1 MSKQS
6 TGVNSVLG
14 LVCVAGL
21 IGCASVPGQYEV
33 DTSAS
38 SAALSTEGR
47 SVEADQ
53 TASQATASPVVK
65 STDDYRKIRTAKALE
80 GLRFEDGLV
89 VVDAKAAPSLL
100 ASPKAMSSQEVFK
113 AMPEMR
119 AHNDFTGALAAYRW
133 AILQDPDNAKA
144 YEGLGDALIA
154 KRKDDKALAAYRT
167 AVALSPKDVGMRMKL
182 AETINRN
189 GDVQGWAD
197 ELANVLALDPDN
209 GQAHA
214 RMAVAKH
221 YLGDDQGARKEMAL
235 AEQLGGDVPG
245 ALKAILSK

>member
-6 TGVNSVLG
+6 TRVISVLG
-14 LVCVAGL
+14 LLCSAGL
-21 IGCASVPGQYEV
+21 IGCASVPRTYDVG
-33 DTSAS
+33 TSDSTAS
-38 SAALSTEGR
+38 VSAEQR
-47 SVEADQ
+47 SVEADP
-53 TASQATASPVVK
+53 AALQAAASPVVK
-65 STDDYRKIRTAKALE
+65 SMDDYRKIRTAKALE
-80 GLRFEDGLV
+80 GLRFENGLV

-100 ASPKAMSSQEVFK
+100 ASSDAMSSQEVFK

-119 AHNDFTGALAAYRW
+119 AHNDFTGALSAYRW
-133 AILQDPDNAKA
+133 AILDNPDNAKA

-167 AVALSPKDVGMRMKL
+167 AAALSPNDVGIRMKL

-189 GDVQGWAD
+189 GDLQGWAD

-214 RMAVAKH
+214 RMAVAMH
-221 YLGDDQGARKEMAL
+221 YLGDDQGAREEMAL